1 MATLETR
8 IATLETSHS
17 SKRSVH
23 SYSDKEL
30 EAYLLPFFG
39 GVVPTTEQLIGFL
52 KDQTVIP
59 QENENAK
66 S

>member
-1 MATLETR
+1 MATLESRVTAMESGQS
-8 IATLETSHS
+8 IP
-17 SKRSVH
+17 RSVY

-59 QENENAK
+59 QEHKNAK